1 MLILKMWALGDSSQS
16 MRAVDPDHSRK
27 IGGLKKKRP
36 STQKMH
42 HSRKI
47 GNGAWGDRVSVV
59 GVLAGELRDEGDEK
73 EKI

>member
-1 MLILKMWALGDSSQS
+1 MVLPGMLILKMWALGDSSQS

-47 GNGAWGDRVSVV
+47 GNGAWGDRSWRD
-59 GVLAGELRDEGDEK
+59 GFGEIGSRW
-73 EKI
+73 